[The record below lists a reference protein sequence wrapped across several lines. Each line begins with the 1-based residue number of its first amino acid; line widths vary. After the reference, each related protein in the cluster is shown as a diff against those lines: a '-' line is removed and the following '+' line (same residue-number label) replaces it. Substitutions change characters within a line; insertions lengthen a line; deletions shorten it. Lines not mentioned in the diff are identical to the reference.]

1 MRKITMLRKVI
12 GEQIN
17 RFKNI
22 WVNTFA
28 FGHLDFVPLLLLHLR
43 VDGREDG
50 IVGEQLG
57 LPALVEVGVEHGRLP
72 LGRSRGRCL
81 LIVVVVV

>member
-28 FGHLDFVPLLLLHLR
+28 FCHLDFVPLHLR